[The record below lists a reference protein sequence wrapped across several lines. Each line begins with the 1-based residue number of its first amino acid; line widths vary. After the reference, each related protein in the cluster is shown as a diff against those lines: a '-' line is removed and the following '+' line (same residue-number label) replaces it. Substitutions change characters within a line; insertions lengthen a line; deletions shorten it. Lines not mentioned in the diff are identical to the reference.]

1 MSNLHV
7 TQLVLAWA
15 VIFLP
20 GVGTG
25 GGGESALFAGKMKKK
40 YGYEAWS
47 RKIFAFGILPYSLI
61 LFFFTIFGRQ
71 TFLWTVELTET
82 DRNKNSCTGDEHG
95 VVTGVVQTEL
105 TKVRNKKQC
114 PYFSLFDTTFH

>member
-25 GGGESALFAGKMKKK
+25 GGGLTFWGRRGKCVICGENEKKK

-47 RKIFAFGILPYSLI
+47 RKIFALEYYHI
-61 LFFFTIFGRQ
+61 
-71 TFLWTVELTET
+71 V
-82 DRNKNSCTGDEHG
+82 
-95 VVTGVVQTEL
+95 
-105 TKVRNKKQC
+105 
-114 PYFSLFDTTFH
+114 

>member
-25 GGGESALFAGKMKKK
+25 GGGLTFWGRRGKCVICGGNEKK

-61 LFFFTIFGRQ
+61 LFSLQFRQ
-71 TFLWTVELTET
+71 TNVLV
-82 DRNKNSCTGDEHG
+82 DCGVNRNRQK
-95 VVTGVVQTEL
+95 
-105 TKVRNKKQC
+105 
-114 PYFSLFDTTFH
+114 

>member
-1 MSNLHV
+1 
-7 TQLVLAWA
+7 
-15 VIFLP
+15 
-20 GVGTG
+20 
-25 GGGESALFAGKMKKK
+25 MKKK

-82 DRNKNSCTGDEHG
+82 DRNKNSYTGDEHG

-105 TKVRNKKQC
+105 TKVRNKKQY

>member
-1 MSNLHV
+1 M
-7 TQLVLAWA
+7 
-15 VIFLP
+15 IFFLP
-20 GVGTG
+20 GVAIG
-25 GGGESALFAGKMKKK
+25 GGGLTFWGRRGKCVICEENAKNTVMKRGAESVT
-40 YGYEAWS
+40 
-47 RKIFAFGILPYSLI
+47 KIFAFEILPYSLI

-105 TKVRNKKQC
+105 TKVRNKKQY